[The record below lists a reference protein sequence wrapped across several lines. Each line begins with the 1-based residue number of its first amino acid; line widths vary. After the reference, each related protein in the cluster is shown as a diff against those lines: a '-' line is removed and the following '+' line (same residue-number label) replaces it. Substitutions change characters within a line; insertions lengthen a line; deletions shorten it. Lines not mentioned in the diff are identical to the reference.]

1 MSNLVSRVL
10 TAAIAL
16 PLLVALVLWH
26 EPWGLGGLLIAC
38 SALGMR
44 EFAGLLL
51 PGIPRALRV
60 VVVTLGTSLTVALTL
75 RPDMALVWILTA
87 LIAGATAVLLAPGE
101 IPYIGARLGIVA
113 LGLLY
118 VGVLTAPLALLH
130 RQLPDGRLWVLAAL
144 AATFSNDSGAY
155 FSGRALGRHKLY
167 PAISPGKTTEG
178 AVGGLLCCVG
188 VLFVV
193 RATFFPALRVADC
206 LLVAIPASI
215 LGPIGDL
222 VESMLKRSAGA
233 KDSGRLLPGHG
244 GILDRL
250 DAVLFTG
257 AWVYVYASYIRG

>member
-1 MSNLVSRVL
+1 MSNLGNRLL

-16 PLLVALVLWH
+16 PLLVALILWH
-26 EPWGLGGLLIAC
+26 QRLGFGGLLIAC

-44 EFAGLLL
+44 EYTDLLL
-51 PGIPRALRV
+51 PGIRRALRV
-60 VVVTLGTSLTVALTL
+60 VVVALGASLTIALYL
-75 RPDMALVWILTA
+75 QPNMALVWILAA
-87 LIAGATAVLLAPGE
+87 LIVGATAVLLDPGE
-101 IPYIGARLGIVA
+101 IASVGARMGIVA

-118 VGVLTAPLALLH
+118 VGALTAPLALLH
-130 RQLPDGRLWVLAAL
+130 RQLSDGPLWVLTSL

-167 PAISPGKTTEG
+167 PTISPGKTVEG

-193 RATFFPALRVADC
+193 RATFFPALSVGDC
-206 LLVAIPASI
+206 LLLGIPASV

-222 VESMLKRSAGA
+222 VESMLKRSVGA

-257 AWVYVYASYIRG
+257 AWVYAYASYIRG